1 MQFPNARILLAL
13 VPFGAVTMMLVALY
27 MQHVMYLHPCNLCIV
42 QRVFVIFTGIL
53 GLVGVLHVA
62 KLRAW
67 AVMTAI
73 SALIGSLFSMRQLY
87 LQSLPPE
94 EVPACGPGLEY
105 LFDALPFQRAVEQ
118 LLMGDGNCAEVQWSF
133 LTLTIPGWTLVAF
146 FSLAIIAGSA
156 AYKAKYA

>member
-1 MQFPNARILLAL
+1 MQFPNARILIGL
-13 VPFGAVTMMLVALY
+13 VPFASVSMILIALY

-42 QRVFVIFTGIL
+42 QRVFVILTGVL
-53 GLVGVLHVA
+53 GLIGVIHVS
-62 KLRAW
+62 KLRLW
-67 AVMTAI
+67 ALLAAL
-73 SALIGSLFSMRQLY
+73 SAFTGSLFSMRQLY

-105 LFDALPFQRAVEQ
+105 LFDALPFQKAVEQ

-146 FSLAIIAGSA
+146 LGLIAVSLLAWHKS
-156 AYKAKYA
+156 KK